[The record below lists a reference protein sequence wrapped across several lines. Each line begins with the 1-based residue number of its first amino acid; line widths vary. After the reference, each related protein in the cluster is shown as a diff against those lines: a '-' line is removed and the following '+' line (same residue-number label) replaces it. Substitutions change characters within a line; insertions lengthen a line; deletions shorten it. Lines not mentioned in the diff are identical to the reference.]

1 MSTEFYVLLQE
12 YQAAL
17 QKGVV
22 EILKFGEKKK
32 GKPSLVRL

>member
-1 MSTEFYVLLQE
+1 MSTEFDLLLQE

-22 EILKFGEKKK
+22 EILEFWEKKK
-32 GKPSLVRL
+32 SKPSLVRL